1 MFLFKSKPEE
11 FTSYLQVRIYCL
23 RQAKKAKISLNE
35 FVSKLPEDLF
45 NHFIRVID
53 RTAYSEHTTYWEET
67 EYRPKIFA
75 KNICSALKKE
85 ETKREQQKEIKKIN
99 DAILSYGSENG
110 AVISVEKARIH
121 QRGVES
127 LHLKDCSPDYWTDG
141 YYIGLQHGQS
151 YFLLKCI
158 DTYKNHDDFMD
169 YNNIETNKSSDDCVK
184 KYLKET
190 LGISQIKKPENEQEI
205 LKDILINRLNRREN
219 KDFINFYLAKFLISE
234 YSKAQKQKVQENI
247 KKNKTKE
254 QIRTRLEKNKQ
265 LKKPP
270 IITTE
275 HNR

>member
-1 MFLFKSKPEE
+1 MFLFKTKPEE

-75 KNICSALKKE
+75 KNICNALKKE
-85 ETKREQQKEIKKIN
+85 ETKREQQKKIKKIN

-151 YFLLKCI
+151 YFLLKRI

-184 KYLKET
+184 RYLKET

-205 LKDILINRLNRREN
+205 LKDILINRREN

-234 YSKAQKQKVQENI
+234 YSNAQKQKVQENI
-247 KKNKTKE
+247 KRNKTKE
-254 QIRTRLEKNKQ
+254 QIRTRLEKNEQ
-265 LKKPP
+265 RKKSS
-270 IITTE
+270 IITAE
-275 HNR
+275 HDR